1 MVQHDMNQIKSL
13 LEESEESEKSKEPE
27 KPEKLSTPPW
37 RWMSD
42 PVWINMFVS
51 SELVCVCQ
59 EHTPHHT
66 FRHTPHHTFRQEHT
80 QHHTNVWHLYDIRRH
95 VNLSSYTNM
104 YIHAHR
110 HMRANTRV
118 TIMCGNDTYFYIL
131 YRSMIRTHYDVDTC
145 VDIYTWLT
153 NWTFNLFWSR
163 APEETSADA
172 AAASAT
178 LTEKS
183 IWTAMA
189 RSLRETRR
197 AVTCVIELMT
207 TFSKGVS
214 TDLATP
220 NLNLS

>member
-1 MVQHDMNQIKSL
+1 
-13 LEESEESEKSKEPE
+13 
-27 KPEKLSTPPW
+27 
-37 RWMSD
+37 MSGTYT
-42 PVWINMFVS
+42 
-51 SELVCVCQ
+51 
-59 EHTPHHT
+59 TPH
-66 FRHTPHHTFRQEHT
+66 F
-80 QHHTNVWHLYDIRRH
+80 
-95 VNLSSYTNM
+95 SSYTTPHFSSGT
-104 YIHAHR
+104 YTTPHECVTSVWYTSSCEFVFVYKYVHSCTQTHARQYR

-145 VDIYTWLT
+145 VDMYTWLT